1 MTDRDVQRDRPLVL
15 IVDDDA
21 TIRLLMRESLEQ
33 IGVAVE
39 EARDG
44 VEAIAI
50 FTQLKPDIVLLDILM
65 PNMDGFTVCT
75 ILRTLPGGAHT
86 PVLMVTG
93 LDDIESINR
102 AYEVGATDF
111 ITKPINWI
119 ILGHRVRYMLRAS
132 EAMHALRRSEAKNR
146 ALLEGIP
153 DLIFELS
160 KDGTYL
166 DLKPAKDIAL
176 LLPSNEL
183 LGKTLY
189 DVHQPE
195 VARQSMECIARA
207 LQTGEPQTLEYQLL
221 QQGENHAYEARIV
234 VSGEEEVLA
243 IVRDVTDRK
252 KAEEAL
258 RESEKRYRLLA
269 ENVTDIIW
277 TRDMNLQPTYIS
289 PSVTRIRGY
298 SVEEA
303 IAQMPEQILTP
314 ASLEVAMKVF
324 AEELARESLSQKNLL
339 RSRALELECT
349 CKDGST
355 VWIEEEMTFLRDAG
369 GRPTGILG
377 VSRDITE
384 RKRAEAEVLQAK
396 EAAEAANR
404 AKSEFLATMSHEL
417 RTPLHVILGYMDLLL
432 EGSIGA
438 LTDEQVEILQR
449 IRRNAQEVLELISTI
464 LEVSRLAG
472 GRLPVESKEVDVGE
486 LLKEIEV
493 EAREFCEQAGLAFVL
508 QVEANLPAI
517 FTDSAKLKVVIK
529 NLINNAV
536 KFTQAG
542 RVAVDT
548 HIRDGGLE
556 IRVTDTGAGIPP
568 EALSEIFEPFQQ
580 LDAAKTNRHA
590 GIGLGLY
597 IVKRMLELLE
607 GTIAVESEV
616 GQGSTFHVWIP
627 TGRTETT
634 ETP

>member
-1 MTDRDVQRDRPLVL
+1 MADRDAQRDRPLVF

-21 TIRLLMRESLEQ
+21 TMRLLMRESLEQ
-33 IGVAVE
+33 TGFAVE
-39 EARDG
+39 EAKDG
-44 VEAIAI
+44 VEASAM

-65 PNMDGFTVCT
+65 PRMDGFTVCST
-75 ILRTLPGGAHT
+75 LRAVPGGAHT
-86 PVLMVTG
+86 PILMVTG
-93 LDDIESINR
+93 LDDIESIHH

-111 ITKPINWI
+111 ITKPINWA

-132 EAMHALRRSEAKNR
+132 EAMSALRRSEAKNR

-166 DLKPAKDIAL
+166 DLKPAKDIEL
-176 LLPSNEL
+176 LLPPHEL

-189 DVHQPE
+189 EVHQPE
-195 VARQSMECIARA
+195 VARQSIDCIERA
-207 LQTGEPQTLEYQLL
+207 LQTGEPQAFEYQLL
-221 QQGENHAYEARIV
+221 QQGETHAYEARIV
-234 VSGEEEVLA
+234 ASGEDEVLA
-243 IVRDVTDRK
+243 IIRDVTDRK
-252 KAEEAL
+252 RAEEAL

-269 ENVTDIIW
+269 ENVADIIW

-289 PSVTRIRGY
+289 PSVTRMRGY

-303 IAQMPEQILTP
+303 MSQPIEETLT
-314 ASLEVAMKVF
+314 ASSCEVAKKAF
-324 AEELARESLSQKNLL
+324 AEELSCEGLPRKNLA
-339 RSRALELECT
+339 RSRTLELECT

-355 VWIEEEMTFLRDAG
+355 VWTEMEMTFLRDLTG
-369 GRPTGILG
+369 QPIGILG
-377 VSRDITE
+377 VTRDISG
-384 RKRAEAEVLQAK
+384 RKQAEAELLQAK

-417 RTPLHVILGYMDLLL
+417 RTPLHVILGYLDLLL
-432 EGSIGA
+432 EGNVGV
-438 LTDEQVEILQR
+438 LTGEQVEILQR
-449 IRRNAQEVLELISTI
+449 ISRNAQEVLELISTI
-464 LEVSRLAG
+464 LEVSRLAA
-472 GRLPVESKEVDVGE
+472 GRLPVESQEVNVGE
-486 LLKEIEV
+486 LLKEVEV
-493 EAREFCEQAGLAFVL
+493 EARDLCEQAGLAFVL
-508 QVEANLPAI
+508 QAEAHLPAI

-536 KFTQAG
+536 KFTKEG
-542 RVAVDT
+542 RVAVDASM
-548 HIRDGGLE
+548 RDGGLA
-556 IRVTDTGAGIPP
+556 IRVTDTGAGMPP

-580 LDAAKTNRHA
+580 LEAAKTNRHA

-616 GQGSTFHVWIP
+616 GRGSTFHVWIP

>member
-33 IGVAVE
+33 IGVTVE
-39 EARDG
+39 EAGDG

-75 ILRTLPGGAHT
+75 TLRALPGGAHT

-195 VARQSMECIARA
+195 VARQSMECITRA

-221 QQGENHAYEARIV
+221 QEGENHAYEARIV

-289 PSVTRIRGY
+289 PSVMRIRGY

-324 AEELARESLSQKNLL
+324 AEELARESLSQKDLL

-438 LTDEQVEILQR
+438 LTDEQVEILRR
-449 IRRNAQEVLELISTI
+449 ISRNAQEVLELISTI
-464 LEVSRLAG
+464 LEVSRLAA

-536 KFTQAG
+536 KFTKAG